1 MRVYFPNP
9 FSFVHPA
16 QPLIFPSMM
25 LDVPPSPVLHPRTPS
40 CEVKVQKVPLGTL
53 TPGSAGEPGTAR
65 RGVGVAM
72 TDAAR
77 AKVVNVESMV
87 RDGGGNN
94 TDDDSTRAL

>member
-1 MRVYFPNP
+1 M
-9 FSFVHPA
+9 
-16 QPLIFPSMM
+16 
-25 LDVPPSPVLHPRTPS
+25 
-40 CEVKVQKVPLGTL
+40 PLGTL